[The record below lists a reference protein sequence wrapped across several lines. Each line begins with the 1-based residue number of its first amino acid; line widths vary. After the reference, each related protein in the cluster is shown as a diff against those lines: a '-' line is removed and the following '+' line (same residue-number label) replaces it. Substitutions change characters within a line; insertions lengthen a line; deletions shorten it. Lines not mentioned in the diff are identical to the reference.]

1 MRPARGSLN
10 TSAVGSLRRDRA
22 ANPYTVVSETP
33 TSISDGSPEAGVV
46 HPLAGLV
53 AGNGPDGVGDTAQL
67 ATDLPADHPAGERAP
82 DVTARLELPGR
93 EDRVVEALRLHRV
106 LHELDHLFFGHG
118 PNRIARACAAEGSPA
133 RLPATTEEDAVAF
146 PRDEIEAT
154 VERYVGVRADI
165 DAGRGTWSD
174 LAQFFTDDAVFI
186 DPAWGRVQGIEEMK
200 ATVFGD
206 AMVGFE
212 DWTFPVEFF
221 AIDGDNV
228 VIKWKQVLGG
238 AQRRRFARTSSRASR
253 R

>member
-1 MRPARGSLN
+1 M
-10 TSAVGSLRRDRA
+10 
-22 ANPYTVVSETP
+22 
-33 TSISDGSPEAGVV
+33 
-46 HPLAGLV
+46 
-53 AGNGPDGVGDTAQL
+53 
-67 ATDLPADHPAGERAP
+67 
-82 DVTARLELPGR
+82 
-93 EDRVVEALRLHRV
+93 
-106 LHELDHLFFGHG
+106 
-118 PNRIARACAAEGSPA
+118 
-133 RLPATTEEDAVAF
+133 AF

-154 VERYVGVRADI
+154 IERYVGVRADI

-238 AQRRRFARTSSRASR
+238 ARPDGSRYEQSGVSTLIYAGDGKFRYEEDLLNMVHVLEDMRESGALGEREAGGDAAEAPEPRLLPARRVVVGIRAAAAAGAS
-253 R
+253 